1 MLQTQNPY
9 SRERIDAL
17 TTMLAGMDARGRQA
31 YAAQHRNDPAVVATA
46 VHVNNIVK
54 AAERSK
60 AMQAGGP
67 MPTVVD
73 QNIAAMT
80 PSPAPAPAAQTQLP
94 EDQGIAKI
102 PTPNMQRMAD
112 GGIAGYED
120 DEEGMAT
127 GGMGGMFNFA
137 QQSEPV
143 VRMSGGG
150 MAPYIPGYRDTGKVV
165 DYRQAIIDEAQL
177 QGVPAAVA
185 LQISG
190 VESNFDPK
198 ARPIDPKTGKPRSSA
213 TSFFQVIDDTFKG
226 LGGDPKKR
234 NDPME
239 NIRVGVKYLAQN
251 QAALTKQLGR
261 PPKPQ
266 ELYTTH
272 FLGTDTGSKLL
283 SADPN
288 TPISAFLDKTDPK
301 NKEKILTANPEVLG
315 GKKTVG
321 DVLAWTQKKMAPV
334 LTSAI
339 PIGSAQAETPPKAG
353 ITDLVSQIPGSKVA
367 PPAPGQKA
375 RYLTGNE
382 QVIGAG
388 ETALQYLT
396 GTLAIPTAGGA
407 AVLEQVPN
415 VLSGIFGS
423 GKGANSA
430 EIEKSF
436 REKAAQVTYE
446 PRTIGGKTVSESTA
460 KTLEDLKIPA
470 YMARIGSGA
479 SVRRPS
485 AGAGEVKALAKEAA
499 TTAAEKT
506 KTADTL
512 RLPPPS
518 EQGIAGLAKGAET
531 ILVDSQGNALP
542 PKTPPAVPPVKGAAR
557 AAQEGERVA
566 TGDRLLNLAKDKAE
580 AAEARKT
587 AEGWAKAEEATTKA
601 DAQNLLADERFGQ
614 TNRAQGIATLTG
626 ATPAAISESNA
637 ASDAANA
644 AAAAVPFKGIDA
656 NELERMQEAN
666 QAPMTRDDIVKAAE
680 EATPAKERK
689 GFSND
694 DLLTLG
700 LNLLASK
707 SPNFMTALG
716 EAGLATVAGK
726 KEREKLEREA
736 TKSGVELDYMKA
748 RTKEAEA
755 QASYIERGGR
765 EKKMELE
772 AEKMIQNHMADWMK
786 SNEGK
791 FAGINQDG
799 GLAKQREEDR
809 VRTAIYASLGI
820 PSIMRSQ
827 SAAPSGGGGFK
838 FLGVN

>member
-80 PSPAPAPAAQTQLP
+80 PAPAPAPAAQTQLP
-94 EDQGIAKI
+94 EDQGIAQI

-137 QQSEPV
+137 QKSEPV
-143 VRMSGGG
+143 MRMSGGG

-165 DYRQAIIDEAQL
+165 DYRQAIIDEAQM
-177 QGVPAAVA
+177 QGVPADVA

-190 VESNFDPK
+190 VESSFDPNAK
-198 ARPIDPKTGKPRSSA
+198 PIDPKTGKPRSSA
-213 TSFFQVIDDTFKG
+213 KSLFQVIDSTFKG

-266 ELYTTH
+266 ELYATH

-301 NKEKILTANPEVLG
+301 NKDKILTANPEVLG

-367 PPAPGQKA
+367 PRATDEKD
-375 RYLTGNE
+375 RYITGN
-382 QVIGAG
+382 QGVIGAG

-396 GTLAIPTAGGA
+396 GTLAVPTAGGA

-415 VLSGIFGS
+415 MLSGIFGS
-423 GKGANSA
+423 GKGIDRA
-430 EIEKSF
+430 ELEKSF
-436 REKAAQVTYE
+436 RDKAAQVTYE
-446 PRTIGGKTVSESTA
+446 PRTVGGRTVSESTA
-460 KTLEDLKIPA
+460 KTLEDLKVPS
-470 YMARIGSGA
+470 YLARIGSGA

-499 TTAAEKT
+499 ATAAEKT
-506 KTADTL
+506 KVADTL

-518 EQGIAGLAKGAET
+518 EQGIAGLAKNAET

-542 PKTPPAVPPVKGAAR
+542 PKTPPAVAPVKGAAR

-580 AAEARKT
+580 AAEARKA

-601 DAQNLLADERFGQ
+601 DAQNMLADERFGQ

-626 ATPAAISESNA
+626 TTPAAISESNA
-637 ASDAANA
+637 ATEAANA
-644 AAAAVPFKGIDA
+644 AAAATPFKGVDA
-656 NELERMQEAN
+656 NELQRMQEAN
-666 QAPMTRDDIVKAAE
+666 QAPMTRDDIVEAAKD
-680 EATPAKERK
+680 ATPAKERK

-726 KEREKLEREA
+726 KEREKLEREQA
-736 TKSGVELDYMKA
+736 KSGVELDYMKA

-755 QASYIERGGR
+755 NAALIERGGR
-765 EKKMELE
+765 EKKLELQ
-772 AEKMIQNHMADWMK
+772 AETLIYDNLSKWEKSLAGQTASMK
-786 SNEGK
+786 
-791 FAGINQDG
+791 DP
-799 GLAKQREEDR
+799 LAKQREEDR
-809 VRTAIYASLGI
+809 LRTAIYASLGI
-820 PSIMRSQ
+820 TPIMRSQ
-827 SAAPSGGGGFK
+827 SAAPSGGGGFR
-838 FLGVN
+838 FLGVQ